1 MNYFNFHNMDTLS
14 KRQHCVI
21 GILFVLGFLA
31 VARAFG
37 AAETPLNNTEWI
49 KQTFL
54 SLVVGAACFYAVYS
68 LTKKW
73 ERKNKNI
80 KHNIYE

>member
-1 MNYFNFHNMDTLS
+1 MDTLS

-21 GILFVLGFLA
+21 GILFVIGFLA

-37 AAETPLNNTEWI
+37 AAEAPLNNAEWI
-49 KQTFL
+49 KQTLL
-54 SLVVGAACFYAVYS
+54 SLGVGAACIYAVYS

-73 ERKNKNI
+73 ERKNKN
-80 KHNIYE
+80 NI